1 MTSQNLKEN
10 NIHAKLAEIIH
21 NFTRE
26 IIRNK
31 PEDILDF
38 LIKYF
43 YSLEKGIPF
52 SYNPNQPLP
61 LDNNNNNEKEDL
73 IQDNKKLNKES
84 DSIHPLFYIQN
95 MNQAINTPINSEE
108 SRNSNQTNGSG
119 IAFLSKNFENE
130 IIEEDLKNKEPN
142 NHRETFL
149 NKKDENNIIRNKK
162 EEEFNKTGETF
173 NNISGAAEDKDGIRN
188 FVGNIMDFAIRTSL
202 EKDT

>member
-52 SYNPNQPLP
+52 SYNPNQSEP

-84 DSIHPLFYIQN
+84 DSIHPLFYIQKI
-95 MNQAINTPINSEE
+95 NQAINTPINSEE

-119 IAFLSKNFENE
+119 IAFLSKNFVNE
-130 IIEEDLKNKEPN
+130 IIEEDLKNKESN

-149 NKKDENNIIRNKK
+149 NEKDENNIIRNKN

-173 NNISGAAEDKDGIRN
+173 NNISGATEDKDGIRN
-188 FVGNIMDFAIRTSL
+188 FVGNIMDSAIRTSL

>member
-1 MTSQNLKEN
+1 MTSKNLKEN
-10 NIHAKLAEIIH
+10 NIHEKLAEILH

-31 PEDILDF
+31 PKDILDF

-52 SYNPNQPLP
+52 SYNPNQLEPLES
-61 LDNNNNNEKEDL
+61 NNNNEKEDL

-95 MNQAINTPINSEE
+95 INQAINTPINSEE

-119 IAFLSKNFENE
+119 IAFLSKNFVNE
-130 IIEEDLKNKEPN
+130 IIEEDIKNKESN
-142 NHRETFL
+142 NHKEAFP
-149 NKKDENNIIRNKK
+149 NKKNENNNIRNKN

-173 NNISGAAEDKDGIRN
+173 NNISGATEDKDKIRN
-188 FVGNIMDFAIRTSL
+188 FVGNIMDIAIKSSL